1 MDFIKYIH
9 FLTQEYIR
17 PNNGI
22 YNMKFKN
29 QNYNNKTQIYI
40 PVSCLCSVYKET
52 EKEEF
57 ILALKSLLIQKYIPN
72 QIIIVL
78 DES

>member
-1 MDFIKYIH
+1 
-9 FLTQEYIR
+9 
-17 PNNGI
+17 
-22 YNMKFKN
+22 MKFKN

-78 DES
+78 DGPIKKELKYFIHETKKMLHI